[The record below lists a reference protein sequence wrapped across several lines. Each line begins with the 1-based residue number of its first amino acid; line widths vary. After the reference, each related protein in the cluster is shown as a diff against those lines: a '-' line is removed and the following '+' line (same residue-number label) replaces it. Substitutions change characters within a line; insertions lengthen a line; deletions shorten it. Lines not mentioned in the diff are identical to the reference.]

1 MTAESLAWNETEH
14 APSTDTGLLRVCTA
28 GSVDDGKSTLIGRL
42 LYDSKSLARDQLEHI
57 QQASRRRG
65 HARADLSLVT
75 DGLRAER
82 EQGITIDVAW
92 RHFHTPR
99 RRFVLA
105 DTPGHEQYTR
115 NMVTGCSV
123 ADVAIVL
130 VDARHGLRIQSRR
143 HALLAALLGVRHVV
157 VCANKMD
164 LVGWDPARF
173 AAIRDGLTEFLRGH
187 PRVSVHAIPMS
198 ALSGENVVER
208 GDSCAGYDG
217 PGLLELLETLPV
229 DRRARKT
236 DLRLP
241 IQWVIRPQ
249 GDGLEDYRGY
259 AGRLASGTLERGEYV
274 RVLPSGERARVV
286 RIETSGRDVDRVEA
300 GRSVIVH
307 LDRDTD
313 ATRGDMLVPL
323 DDASLHTGKRLAAD
337 LVWMHAAPSRV
348 GGTYTLAHATRTVRT
363 VLERVRSVL
372 DVTTLE
378 SHESAEL
385 TVNGIGRVDL
395 RASEALVWDE
405 YDRIRGTGSLVLVD
419 PVTGDTVAAGLLRA
433 VPHD

>member
-1 MTAESLAWNETEH
+1 
-14 APSTDTGLLRVCTA
+14 
-28 GSVDDGKSTLIGRL
+28 
-42 LYDSKSLARDQLEHI
+42 
-57 QQASRRRG
+57 
-65 HARADLSLVT
+65 
-75 DGLRAER
+75 
-82 EQGITIDVAW
+82 
-92 RHFHTPR
+92 
-99 RRFVLA
+99 
-105 DTPGHEQYTR
+105 
-115 NMVTGCSV
+115 
-123 ADVAIVL
+123 
-130 VDARHGLRIQSRR
+130 
-143 HALLAALLGVRHVV
+143 
-157 VCANKMD
+157 
-164 LVGWDPARF
+164 
-173 AAIRDGLTEFLRGH
+173 
-187 PRVSVHAIPMS
+187 
-198 ALSGENVVER
+198 
-208 GDSCAGYDG
+208 
-217 PGLLELLETLPV
+217 
-229 DRRARKT
+229 
-236 DLRLP
+236 
-241 IQWVIRPQ
+241 
-249 GDGLEDYRGY
+249 
-259 AGRLASGTLERGEYV
+259 
-274 RVLPSGERARVV
+274 V